1 MTSSSPTPSAPA
13 AAPSERP
20 AAVGPDAGAAA
31 TPGSSAPERPSSA
44 APPRPSGD
52 VGTASQASAAASG
65 PAATPAATPVAEPA
79 APADD
84 WRRRLARWWA
94 EFSLQTKLL
103 AVATLVV
110 SLLMTGIT
118 FFALNGIQQ
127 DARMSDT
134 RYARDL
140 GLLLSANVT
149 PLVAQGND
157 RELAAVAER
166 FWRSSRSLRYIV
178 FADADGV
185 IYLGIP
191 MGNGSTG
198 GPGEELL
205 SRRLELPVELQR
217 RPDNPLVRQH
227 LTPDG
232 QVTDVFVPILVDDR
246 YLGVVALGINPNETL
261 LASAALSREV
271 TVAVFI
277 SIWVLVILG
286 SVFNALTITRPVKE
300 LLRGVRAIAGGDFA
314 ARIALP
320 VGGELGELLQ
330 GFNTMAS
337 QLEAYKAANIEE
349 LRAEQGKQQSLI
361 ATMADGAVLLDEE
374 GRLVL
379 ANPTARRLFR
389 WEGRK
394 LEGSDL
400 EEELPDRL
408 AMELHGPL
416 SSLVA
421 SDRDSAD
428 VRVSLGEPA
437 RTLRIVLQSVRDASG
452 ESLKG
457 IAMTIQ
463 DLTREVELNAA
474 QSRFISNVSH
484 ELRTPL
490 FNIKSYVE
498 TLHDLGDQLSE
509 EETREFLG
517 IANAETDRLT
527 RLVNDVLDLS
537 RLESDRV
544 WQLEPLEVVPAIEQT
559 LRTYR
564 LNAEDRGVALV
575 LEADPALPRVLGNWD
590 LLLQVFDNLV
600 GNALKFT
607 KSGGALMLRVYPWPD
622 SCRLEPG
629 TAPGDSP
636 TCALTSPL
644 PRLRIEIAD
653 TGCGISAADQE
664 RIFERFF
671 RVENAVHTEA
681 GTGLGLSIVR
691 GILEKHGTRVKMASE
706 PGVGTTFWFDLPLE
720 QSDADELK
728 LQAERRSYDR
738 DGMKA

>member
-1 MTSSSPTPSAPA
+1 MAH
-13 AAPSERP
+13 
-20 AAVGPDAGAAA
+20 
-31 TPGSSAPERPSSA
+31 
-44 APPRPSGD
+44 
-52 VGTASQASAAASG
+52 
-65 PAATPAATPVAEPA
+65 
-79 APADD
+79 
-84 WRRRLARWWA
+84 WWA

-149 PLVAQGND
+149 PLVASGND
-157 RELAAVAER
+157 EELAAVAER
-166 FWRSSRSLRYIV
+166 FWRTSRSLRYIV
-178 FADADGV
+178 FADAEGL

-191 MGNGSTG
+191 MGNGTSPPG
-198 GPGEELL
+198 GDQLL
-205 SRRLELPVELQR
+205 SRRLELPPDLQR
-217 RPDNPLVRQH
+217 RPDNPLIRQH

-232 QVTDVFVPILVDDR
+232 QVTDVFVPIVRDDR

-261 LASAALSREV
+261 LASAALTREV

-300 LLRGVRAIAGGDFA
+300 LLRGVRSIAGGNFET
-314 ARIALP
+314 RIALP
-320 VGGELGELLQ
+320 VGGELGELLE

-337 QLEAYKAANIEE
+337 QLEVYKAANIEE
-349 LRAEQGKQQSLI
+349 LTAAQVKQQSLI
-361 ATMADGAVLLDEE
+361 ATMADGAVLLDAA
-374 GRLVL
+374 GNIVL

-389 WEGRK
+389 WEGRN
-394 LEGSDL
+394 LEGSELID
-400 EEELPDRL
+400 ELPDRL
-408 AMELHGPL
+408 AMELHGL
-416 SSLVA
+416 LDSLI
-421 SDRDSAD
+421 SNDKDSAD
-428 VRVSLGEPA
+428 VRCSFGEPA

-452 ESLKG
+452 ETLKG

-474 QSRFISNVSH
+474 QGRFISNVSH

-498 TLHDLGDQLSE
+498 TLHDLGDQLSKE
-509 EETREFLG
+509 EQQEFLA

-537 RLESDRV
+537 RLESERV
-544 WQLEPLEVVPAIEQT
+544 WELEPVEVGPAIEQT

-564 LNAEDRGVALV
+564 LNAEDKGVSLGFVA
-575 LEADPALPRVLGNWD
+575 EAQLPRVLGNWD

-607 KSGGALMLRVYPWPD
+607 PKGGSLMLRAYPWPD
-622 SCRLEPG
+622 LCLLDPG
-629 TAPGDSP
+629 NSPGENP
-636 TCALTSPL
+636 TCAITSPL

-653 TGCGISAADQE
+653 SGCGISEADQE
-664 RIFERFF
+664 RIFERFY

-691 GILEKHGTRVKMASE
+691 GILEKHGTQVRMASQ

-720 QSDADELK
+720 HSDTDELV
-728 LQAERRSYDR
+728 LQAERRSYERQR
-738 DGMKA
+738 DLAPAAA

>member
-1 MTSSSPTPSAPA
+1 MLPSSMADPGGPA
-13 AAPSERP
+13 AA
-20 AAVGPDAGAAA
+20 GAELS
-31 TPGSSAPERPSSA
+31 GENSAQSLSWP
-44 APPRPSGD
+44 
-52 VGTASQASAAASG
+52 ASAAAAT
-65 PAATPAATPVAEPA
+65 AAANSTPAWLEA
-79 APADD
+79 
-84 WRRRLARWWA
+84 LARWWA

-118 FFALNGIQQ
+118 FFSLNSIQQ
-127 DARMSDT
+127 DARISDT

-149 PLVAQGND
+149 PLVAQGDD

-166 FWRSSRSLRYIV
+166 FWQSSRSLRYIV

-191 MGNGSTG
+191 MGNG
-198 GPGEELL
+198 GEGTPPAGEQLL
-205 SRRLELPVELQR
+205 SRRLELPADLQR
-217 RPDNPLVRQH
+217 RPDNPLIRQH

-232 QVTDVFVPILVDDR
+232 QVTDVFVPMVSGDR

-261 LASAALSREV
+261 LVSSALTREV
-271 TVAVFI
+271 TVAVFV

-286 SVFNALTITRPVKE
+286 SVINALTIIRPVKE
-300 LLRGVRAIAGGDFA
+300 LLRGVRSIAGGNFNT
-314 ARIALP
+314 RIALP
-320 VGGELGELLQ
+320 VGGELGELLE

-337 QLEAYKAANIEE
+337 QLEVYKAANIEE
-349 LRAEQGKQQSLI
+349 LRAEQVKQQSLI
-361 ATMADGAVLLDEE
+361 ATMADGAVLLDAE
-374 GRLVL
+374 GRIVLV
-379 ANPTARRLFR
+379 NPTARRLFR
-389 WEGRK
+389 WEARN
-394 LEGSDL
+394 LEGN
-400 EEELPDRL
+400 EVIGELPDRL
-408 AMELHGPL
+408 AMELAGAL
-416 SSLVA
+416 QNLISSERE
-421 SDRDSAD
+421 STD
-428 VRVSLGEPA
+428 VRCSFGEPP

-452 ESLKG
+452 EVLKG

-498 TLHDLGDQLSE
+498 TLHDYNDQLSDE
-509 EETREFLG
+509 QKQEFLG

-544 WQLEPLEVVPAIEQT
+544 WELEPFEVGPAIEQT

-564 LNAEDRGVALV
+564 LNAGEKGVDLGFD
-575 LEADPALPRVLGNWD
+575 ADPQLPRVLGNWD

-607 KSGGALMLRVYPWPD
+607 PPGGALRLRAYPWPD
-622 SCRLEPG
+622 QCVLDPDSR
-629 TAPGDSP
+629 PGDNP
-636 TCALTSPL
+636 NCALTSPL

-653 TGCGISAADQE
+653 SGCGIAAADQE
-664 RIFERFF
+664 RIFERFY

-691 GILEKHGTRVKMASE
+691 GILEKHGTQVRMASE
-706 PGVGTTFWFDLPLE
+706 SGVGTTFWFDLPLE
-720 QSDADELK
+720 HSDSDELA
-728 LQAERRSYDR
+728 LQAERRGYDR
-738 DGMKA
+738 AREGELQALKG

>member
-1 MTSSSPTPSAPA
+1 
-13 AAPSERP
+13 
-20 AAVGPDAGAAA
+20 
-31 TPGSSAPERPSSA
+31 
-44 APPRPSGD
+44 
-52 VGTASQASAAASG
+52 
-65 PAATPAATPVAEPA
+65 
-79 APADD
+79 
-84 WRRRLARWWA
+84 
-94 EFSLQTKLL
+94 LL
-103 AVATLVV
+103 AVGTLVV

-149 PLVAQGND
+149 PLVASGND
-157 RELAAVAER
+157 EELAAVAER
-166 FWRSSRSLRYIV
+166 FWRTSRSLRYIV
-178 FADADGV
+178 FADAEGL

-191 MGNGSTG
+191 MGNGTSPPG
-198 GPGEELL
+198 GDQLL
-205 SRRLELPVELQR
+205 SRRLELPPDLQR
-217 RPDNPLVRQH
+217 RPDNPLIRQH

-232 QVTDVFVPILVDDR
+232 QVTDVFVPIVRDDR

-261 LASAALSREV
+261 LASAALTREV

-300 LLRGVRAIAGGDFA
+300 LLRGVRSIAGGNFET
-314 ARIALP
+314 RIALP
-320 VGGELGELLQ
+320 VGGELGELLE

-337 QLEAYKAANIEE
+337 QLEVYKAANIEE
-349 LRAEQGKQQSLI
+349 LTAAQVKQQSLI
-361 ATMADGAVLLDEE
+361 ATMADGAVLLDAA
-374 GRLVL
+374 GNIVL

-389 WEGRK
+389 WEGRN
-394 LEGSDL
+394 LEGSELID
-400 EEELPDRL
+400 ELPDRL
-408 AMELHGPL
+408 AMELHGL
-416 SSLVA
+416 LDSLI
-421 SDRDSAD
+421 SNDKDSAD
-428 VRVSLGEPA
+428 VRCSFGEPA

-452 ESLKG
+452 ETLKG

-474 QSRFISNVSH
+474 QGRFISNVSH

-498 TLHDLGDQLSE
+498 TLHDLGDQLSKE
-509 EETREFLG
+509 EQQEFLA

-537 RLESDRV
+537 RLESERV
-544 WQLEPLEVVPAIEQT
+544 WELEPVEVGPAIEQT

-564 LNAEDRGVALV
+564 LNAEDKGVSLGFVA
-575 LEADPALPRVLGNWD
+575 EAQLPRVLGNWD

-607 KSGGALMLRVYPWPD
+607 PKGGSLMLRAYPWPD
-622 SCRLEPG
+622 LCLLDPG
-629 TAPGDSP
+629 NSPGENP
-636 TCALTSPL
+636 TCAITSPL

-653 TGCGISAADQE
+653 SGCGISEADQE
-664 RIFERFF
+664 RIFERFY

-691 GILEKHGTRVKMASE
+691 GILEKHGTQVRMASQ
-706 PGVGTTFWFDLPLE
+706 PGVGPTFWFDLPLE
-720 QSDADELK
+720 HSDTDELV
-728 LQAERRSYDR
+728 LQAERRSYERQR
-738 DGMKA
+738 DLAPAAA

>member
-1 MTSSSPTPSAPA
+1 MLPSSPTTMADSGGPA
-13 AAPSERP
+13 AAGAERSGENSAQSLSWP
-20 AAVGPDAGAAA
+20 ATAAA
-31 TPGSSAPERPSSA
+31 KS
-44 APPRPSGD
+44 
-52 VGTASQASAAASG
+52 
-65 PAATPAATPVAEPA
+65 TPAWLA
-79 APADD
+79 A
-84 WRRRLARWWA
+84 LARWWA

-118 FFALNGIQQ
+118 FFSLNSIQQ
-127 DARMSDT
+127 DARISDT

-149 PLVAQGND
+149 PLVAQGDD

-166 FWRSSRSLRYIV
+166 FWQSSRSLRYIV

-191 MGNGSTG
+191 MGNG
-198 GPGEELL
+198 GEGTPPAGEQLL
-205 SRRLELPVELQR
+205 SRRLELPADLQR
-217 RPDNPLVRQH
+217 RPDNPLIRQH

-232 QVTDVFVPILVDDR
+232 QVTDVFVPMVSGDR

-261 LASAALSREV
+261 LVSSALTREV
-271 TVAVFI
+271 TVAVFV

-286 SVFNALTITRPVKE
+286 SVINALTIIRPVKE
-300 LLRGVRAIAGGDFA
+300 LLRGVRSIAGGNFNT
-314 ARIALP
+314 RIALP
-320 VGGELGELLQ
+320 VGGELGELLE

-337 QLEAYKAANIEE
+337 QLEVYKAANIEE
-349 LRAEQGKQQSLI
+349 LRAEQVKQQSLI
-361 ATMADGAVLLDEE
+361 ATMADGAVLLDAE
-374 GRLVL
+374 GRIVLV
-379 ANPTARRLFR
+379 NPTARRLFR
-389 WEGRK
+389 WEARN
-394 LEGSDL
+394 LEGN
-400 EEELPDRL
+400 EVIGELPDRL
-408 AMELHGPL
+408 AMELAGAL
-416 SSLVA
+416 QNLISSERE
-421 SDRDSAD
+421 STD
-428 VRVSLGEPA
+428 VRCSFGEPP

-452 ESLKG
+452 EVLKG

-498 TLHDLGDQLSE
+498 TLHDYNDQLSDE
-509 EETREFLG
+509 QKQEFLG

-544 WQLEPLEVVPAIEQT
+544 WELEPFEVGPAIEQT

-564 LNAEDRGVALV
+564 LNAGEKGVDLGFD
-575 LEADPALPRVLGNWD
+575 ADPQLPRVLGNWD

-607 KSGGALMLRVYPWPD
+607 PPGGALRLRAYPWPD
-622 SCRLEPG
+622 QCVLDPDSR
-629 TAPGDSP
+629 PGDNP
-636 TCALTSPL
+636 NCALTSPL

-653 TGCGISAADQE
+653 SGCGIAAADQE

-691 GILEKHGTRVKMASE
+691 GILEKHGTQVRMASE
-706 PGVGTTFWFDLPLE
+706 SGVGTTFWFDLPLE
-720 QSDADELK
+720 HSDSDELA
-728 LQAERRSYDR
+728 LQAERRGYDR
-738 DGMKA
+738 AREGELQALRG

>member
-1 MTSSSPTPSAPA
+1 MADPGGPA
-13 AAPSERP
+13 AAGAERS
-20 AAVGPDAGAAA
+20 GEN
-31 TPGSSAPERPSSA
+31 SAQSLSWP
-44 APPRPSGD
+44 
-52 VGTASQASAAASG
+52 ASAAAAS
-65 PAATPAATPVAEPA
+65 AAAKSTPAWLEA
-79 APADD
+79 
-84 WRRRLARWWA
+84 LARWWA

-118 FFALNGIQQ
+118 FFSLNSIQQ
-127 DARMSDT
+127 DARISDT

-149 PLVAQGND
+149 PLVAQGDD

-166 FWRSSRSLRYIV
+166 FWQSSRSLRYIV

-191 MGNGSTG
+191 MGNG
-198 GPGEELL
+198 GEGTPPAGEQLL
-205 SRRLELPVELQR
+205 SRRLELPADLQR
-217 RPDNPLVRQH
+217 RPDNPLIRQH

-232 QVTDVFVPILVDDR
+232 QVTDVFVPMVSGDR

-261 LASAALSREV
+261 LVSSALTREV
-271 TVAVFI
+271 TVAVFV

-286 SVFNALTITRPVKE
+286 SVINALTIIRPVKE
-300 LLRGVRAIAGGDFA
+300 LLRGVRSIAGGNFNT
-314 ARIALP
+314 RIALP
-320 VGGELGELLQ
+320 VGGELGELLE

-337 QLEAYKAANIEE
+337 QLEVYKAANIEE
-349 LRAEQGKQQSLI
+349 LRAEQVKQQSLI
-361 ATMADGAVLLDEE
+361 ATMADGAVLLDAE
-374 GRLVL
+374 GRIVLV
-379 ANPTARRLFR
+379 NPTARRLFR
-389 WEGRK
+389 WEARN
-394 LEGSDL
+394 LEGS
-400 EEELPDRL
+400 EVIGVLPDRL
-408 AMELHGPL
+408 AMELAGAL
-416 SSLVA
+416 QNLISSERE
-421 SDRDSAD
+421 STD
-428 VRVSLGEPA
+428 VRCSFGEPP

-452 ESLKG
+452 EVLKG

-498 TLHDLGDQLSE
+498 TLHDYNDQLSDE
-509 EETREFLG
+509 QKQEFLG

-544 WQLEPLEVVPAIEQT
+544 WELEPFEVGPAIEQI

-564 LNAEDRGVALV
+564 LNAGEKGVDLGFD
-575 LEADPALPRVLGNWD
+575 ADPQLPRVLGNWD

-607 KSGGALMLRVYPWPD
+607 PPGGALRLRAYPWPD
-622 SCRLEPG
+622 QCVLDPDSR
-629 TAPGDSP
+629 PGDNP
-636 TCALTSPL
+636 NCALTSPL

-653 TGCGISAADQE
+653 SGCGIAAADQE

-691 GILEKHGTRVKMASE
+691 GILEKHGTQVRMASE
-706 PGVGTTFWFDLPLE
+706 SGVGTTFWFDLPLE
-720 QSDADELK
+720 HSDSDELA
-728 LQAERRSYDR
+728 LQAERRGYDR
-738 DGMKA
+738 AREGELQALRG

>member
-1 MTSSSPTPSAPA
+1 MSPAKALPIQPT
-13 AAPSERP
+13 
-20 AAVGPDAGAAA
+20 
-31 TPGSSAPERPSSA
+31 
-44 APPRPSGD
+44 PPRPQGQS
-52 VGTASQASAAASG
+52 S
-65 PAATPAATPVAEPA
+65 
-79 APADD
+79 D
-84 WRRRLARWWA
+84 WLLKLRRWWA

-118 FFALNGIQQ
+118 FFALNGSQR
-127 DARMSDT
+127 DAQMSDT

-149 PLVAQGND
+149 PLVAEGND
-157 RELAAVAER
+157 RELASVAER

-178 FADADGV
+178 FADAEGV

-191 MGNGSTG
+191 MGNGNSSNSAS
-198 GPGEELL
+198 GEELL
-205 SRRLELPVELQR
+205 SRRLELPADLQR
-217 RPDNPLVRQH
+217 RPDNPLIRQH

-232 QVTDVFVPILVDDR
+232 LVTDVFVPIVAADR
-246 YLGVVALGINPNETL
+246 YLGVVALGINPNEAVI
-261 LASAALSREV
+261 ASAALTREV
-271 TVAVFI
+271 TTAVFI

-286 SVFNALTITRPVKE
+286 SVFNALTIIRPVKE
-300 LLRGVRAIAGGDFA
+300 LLRGVRQVAGGNFTT
-314 ARIALP
+314 RIALP
-320 VGGELGELLQ
+320 VGGELGELLE

-337 QLEAYKAANIEE
+337 QLEVYKAANIEE
-349 LRAEQGKQQSLI
+349 LTAAQVKQQSLI
-361 ATMADGAVLLDEE
+361 ATMADGAVLLDAD
-374 GRLVL
+374 GRIVLV
-379 ANPTARRLFR
+379 NPTARRLFR
-389 WEGRK
+389 WEGRN
-394 LEGSDL
+394 LEGNEL
-400 EEELPDRL
+400 VEELPDRL
-408 AMELHGPL
+408 AMELHMPL
-416 SSLVA
+416 LA
-421 SDRDSAD
+421 LIANERDTTD
-428 VRVSLGEPA
+428 VRCSFGEPA

-457 IAMTIQ
+457 IAVTIQ

-498 TLHDLGDQLSE
+498 TLYDLGDQLSP
-509 EETREFLG
+509 EETKEFLG

-537 RLESDRV
+537 RLEAERV
-544 WQLEPLEVVPAIEQT
+544 WELEPIAITPAIEQT

-564 LNAEDRGVALV
+564 LNAEDKGVSLHFKA
-575 LEADPALPRVLGNWD
+575 EDQLPRVLGSWD
-590 LLLQVFDNLV
+590 QLLQVFDNLV

-607 KSGGALMLRVYPWPD
+607 PPGGSLTLRAYPWPD
-622 SCRLEPG
+622 QCPFDPSHGPG
-629 TAPGDSP
+629 NNPN
-636 TCALTSPL
+636 CALTSPL
-644 PRLRIEIAD
+644 PRLRIEIGD
-653 TGCGISAADQE
+653 TGYGISPADQE

-691 GILEKHGTRVKMASE
+691 GILEKHGTRVRMASE

-720 QSDADELK
+720 HSDLDELAV
-728 LQAERRSYDR
+728 QAERREYNRQELVST
-738 DGMKA
+738 

>member
-1 MTSSSPTPSAPA
+1 MAPSSPTTMADPGGPA
-13 AAPSERP
+13 AA
-20 AAVGPDAGAAA
+20 GAELS
-31 TPGSSAPERPSSA
+31 GENSAESLSWP
-44 APPRPSGD
+44 
-52 VGTASQASAAASG
+52 ASAAAASAAADSN
-65 PAATPAATPVAEPA
+65 PAWLEA
-79 APADD
+79 
-84 WRRRLARWWA
+84 LARWWA

-118 FFALNGIQQ
+118 FFALNSIQQ
-127 DARMSDT
+127 DARISDT

-140 GLLLSANVT
+140 GLLLTANVT
-149 PLVAQGND
+149 PLVAQGDD

-166 FWRSSRSLRYIV
+166 FWQSSRSLRYIV

-191 MGNGSTG
+191 MGNG
-198 GPGEELL
+198 GEGTPPAGEQLL
-205 SRRLELPVELQR
+205 SRRLELPADLQR
-217 RPDNPLVRQH
+217 RPDNPLIRQH

-232 QVTDVFVPILVDDR
+232 QVTDVFVPMVSGDR

-261 LASAALSREV
+261 LVSSALTREV
-271 TVAVFI
+271 TVAVFV

-286 SVFNALTITRPVKE
+286 SVINALTIIRPVKE
-300 LLRGVRAIAGGDFA
+300 LLRGVRSIAGGNFET
-314 ARIALP
+314 RIALP

-337 QLEAYKAANIEE
+337 QLEVYKAANIEE
-349 LRAEQGKQQSLI
+349 LRAEQVKQQSLI
-361 ATMADGAVLLDEE
+361 ATMADGAVLLDAE
-374 GRLVL
+374 GRIVLV
-379 ANPTARRLFR
+379 NPTARRLFR
-389 WEGRK
+389 WEARNLVGN
-394 LEGSDL
+394 EVIG
-400 EEELPDRL
+400 ELPDRL
-408 AMELHGPL
+408 AMELAGAL
-416 SSLVA
+416 QNLISSERE
-421 SDRDSAD
+421 STD
-428 VRVSLGEPA
+428 VRCSFGEPP

-452 ESLKG
+452 EVLKG

-498 TLHDLGDQLSE
+498 TLHDYNDQLSDE
-509 EETREFLG
+509 QKQEFLG

-544 WQLEPLEVVPAIEQT
+544 WELEPLEVGPAIEQT

-564 LNAEDRGVALV
+564 LNAGDKGVDLGF
-575 LEADPALPRVLGNWD
+575 EADPQLPRVLGNWD

-600 GNALKFT
+600 GNGLKFT
-607 KSGGALMLRVYPWPD
+607 PPGGALKLRAYPWPD
-622 SCRLEPG
+622 QCVLDPDSG
-629 TAPGDSP
+629 PGDNP
-636 TCALTSPL
+636 NCALTSPL

-653 TGCGISAADQE
+653 SGCGIAAPDQE
-664 RIFERFF
+664 RIFERFY

-691 GILEKHGTRVKMASE
+691 GILEKHGTQVRMASE
-706 PGVGTTFWFDLPLE
+706 SGVGTTFWFDLPLE
-720 QSDADELK
+720 HSDTDELA
-728 LQAERRSYDR
+728 LQAERRGYDR
-738 DGMKA
+738 ALEGDLQTLKG

>member
-1 MTSSSPTPSAPA
+1 MASSTPSTVADPA
-13 AAPSERP
+13 
-20 AAVGPDAGAAA
+20 GPTADAEAGLPVE
-31 TPGSSAPERPSSA
+31 TSAQSLGWP
-44 APPRPSGD
+44 
-52 VGTASQASAAASG
+52 ASAAAAAASANSS
-65 PAATPAATPVAEPA
+65 PAWLEA
-79 APADD
+79 
-84 WRRRLARWWA
+84 LARWWA

-118 FFALNGIQQ
+118 FFSLNSIQQ
-127 DARMSDT
+127 DARISDT

-140 GLLLSANVT
+140 GLLLSANVM
-149 PLVAQGND
+149 PLVAQGED

-166 FWRSSRSLRYIV
+166 FWQSSRSLRYIV

-191 MGNGSTG
+191 MGNG
-198 GPGEELL
+198 GEGTAAAGEQLL
-205 SRRLELPVELQR
+205 SRRLELPPDLQR
-217 RPDNPLVRQH
+217 RPDNPLIRQH

-232 QVTDVFVPILVDDR
+232 QVTDVFVPMVSGDR

-261 LASAALSREV
+261 LVSSALTREV
-271 TVAVFI
+271 TVAVFV

-286 SVFNALTITRPVKE
+286 SVINALTIIRPVKE
-300 LLRGVRAIAGGDFA
+300 LLRGVRSISGGNFET
-314 ARIALP
+314 RIALP
-320 VGGELGELLQ
+320 VGGELGELLE

-337 QLEAYKAANIEE
+337 QLEVYKAANIEE
-349 LRAEQGKQQSLI
+349 LRAEQVKQQSLI
-361 ATMADGAVLLDEE
+361 ATMADGAVLLDGE
-374 GRLVL
+374 GRIVLV
-379 ANPTARRLFR
+379 NPTARRLFR
-389 WEGRK
+389 WEARN
-394 LEGSDL
+394 LEGK
-400 EEELPDRL
+400 EVIGELPDRL
-408 AMELHGPL
+408 AMELAGAL
-416 SSLVA
+416 QNLVSSERE
-421 SDRDSAD
+421 STD
-428 VRVSLGEPA
+428 VRCSFGEPS

-452 ESLKG
+452 EVLKG

-498 TLHDLGDQLSE
+498 TLHDYNDQLSDE
-509 EETREFLG
+509 LKQEFLG

-544 WQLEPLEVVPAIEQT
+544 WELEPLELGPAIEQT
-559 LRTYR
+559 LRIYR
-564 LNAEDRGVALV
+564 LNAGEKGVNLGF
-575 LEADPALPRVLGNWD
+575 EADPQLPRVLGNWD

-607 KSGGALMLRVYPWPD
+607 PPGGALQLRAYPWPD
-622 SCRLEPG
+622 QCVLDPDSGPG
-629 TAPGDSP
+629 SHP

-653 TGCGISAADQE
+653 SGCGIAAADQQ
-664 RIFERFF
+664 RIFERFY

-691 GILEKHGTRVKMASE
+691 GILEKHGTQVRMASE
-706 PGVGTTFWFDLPLE
+706 SGVGTTFWFDLPLE
-720 QSDADELK
+720 HSDSDELALK
-728 LQAERRSYDR
+728 AERRGYDR
-738 DGMKA
+738 AREGEVQTLRS